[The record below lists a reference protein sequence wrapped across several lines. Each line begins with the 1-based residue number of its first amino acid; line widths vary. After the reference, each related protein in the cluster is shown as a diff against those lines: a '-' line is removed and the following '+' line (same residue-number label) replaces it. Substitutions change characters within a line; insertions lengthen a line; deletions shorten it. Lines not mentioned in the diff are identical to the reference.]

1 MEELAALVR
10 KAQHGDIEAFGRVVE
25 RFQRMACAVAYPIVG
40 DLHLAEDVAQE
51 AFLEAY
57 QALPRLQE
65 PAAFPAWFRR
75 IVVKFG
81 DRMVRGRQLPTAPLE
96 SAGALACATPGPPQ
110 LVEGRETRRLVQ
122 AAVAALAEPERT
134 MVSLF
139 YLGGYPQSEIA
150 AIVDLPAPVVK
161 KRLFRARQV
170 LRRKL
175 EAHMPEEFAG
185 QLSGQS
191 EFARTV
197 QFFIAVR
204 AGELETVRRL
214 LGERPA
220 LVAEHERW
228 DAEMARRN
236 RMPAVR
242 SYTALHRA
250 AEGGDAALAELLLAA
265 GAAVSE
271 PTNAGITPLHLAVLN
286 DRPALVELLLRHGA
300 DPNLATARGM
310 TPLHWAVIR
319 DRRAHIR
326 QLLAAG
332 ASPDAADAEGRTP
345 RDWAALKQ
353 IDLTSTE
360 ESAA

>member
-1 MEELAALVR
+1 MDDLATLVR
-10 KAQHGDIEAFGRVVE
+10 RAQHGDIEAFGRVVE

-57 QALPRLQE
+57 QGLPRLQE

-81 DRMVRGRQLPTAPLE
+81 DRMARRRQHPTASLE
-96 SAGALACATPGPPQ
+96 SAGELMSAAPGPPQ
-110 LVEGRETRRLVQ
+110 LAEGHETRRLVQ
-122 AAVAALAEPERT
+122 EAVAALAEPERT

-139 YLGGYPQSEIA
+139 YLGGYDQREIA

-161 KRLFRARQV
+161 KRLFRARQI

-175 EAHMPEEFAG
+175 EVHMEKFAG
-185 QLSGQS
+185 QLSGQAA
-191 EFARTV
+191 FARTV

-204 AGELETVRRL
+204 AGELAAVRRL
-214 LGERPA
+214 LKEAPA

-236 RMPAVR
+236 RRPAVR
-242 SYTALHRA
+242 SFTALHRA
-250 AEGGDAALAELLLAA
+250 ADSGNLALAELLLAA
-265 GAAVSE
+265 GAAVNE
-271 PTNAGITPLHLAVLN
+271 PTNSGLTPLHMAVLN
-286 DRPALVELLLRHGA
+286 DRLPLVELLLRRGA
-300 DPNLATARGM
+300 DPNLATDRGM

-319 DRRAHIR
+319 GRPDHIR
-326 QLLAAG
+326 LLLAAG
-332 ASPDAADAEGRTP
+332 AGADTQDIEGRTP

-353 IDLTSTE
+353 IDLATE
-360 ESAA
+360 EASHE